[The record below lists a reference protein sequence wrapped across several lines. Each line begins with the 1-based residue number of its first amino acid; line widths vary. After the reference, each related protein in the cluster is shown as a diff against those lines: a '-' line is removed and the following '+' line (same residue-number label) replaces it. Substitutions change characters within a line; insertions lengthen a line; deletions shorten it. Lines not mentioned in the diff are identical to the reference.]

1 MRVVARAGRS
11 GCHHASVSKRTS
23 HVLGLTVVLIC
34 LLALSAGCGN
44 DAAGEEPPL
53 DGTRWNLTSWAE
65 PDPVPISATITAE
78 FSEGRVA
85 GTSGVNR
92 YNASVT
98 SGPDGSFAVD
108 APISTKMAGP
118 ADAMAAESSYLR
130 RLQAATSYQVDG
142 DTLVIN
148 DADGQPSLTFTR
160 A

>member
-1 MRVVARAGRS
+1 MRTRQI
-11 GCHHASVSKRTS
+11 
-23 HVLGLTVVLIC
+23 LGLAVVLIS
-34 LLALSAGCGN
+34 LLALSPGCAGT
-44 DAAGEEPPL
+44 AGEEPSL
-53 DGTRWNLTSWAE
+53 DGTSWTLTSWAE
-65 PDPVPISATITAE
+65 PAPPPDSAVITAE
-78 FSEGRVA
+78 FAEGRMA

-92 YNASVT
+92 YSASVT
-98 SGPDGSFAVD
+98 SSTDGSFAID

-118 ADAMAAESSYLR
+118 ADAMAAEASYLR

>member
-1 MRVVARAGRS
+1 VT
-11 GCHHASVSKRTS
+11 KRTS
-23 HVLGLTVVLIC
+23 RVLGLTVALIC
-34 LLALSAGCGN
+34 LLALGAGCGN
-44 DAAGEEPPL
+44 GTAGEEPPL
-53 DGTRWNLTSWAE
+53 DGTRWTLSDWAE
-65 PDPVPISATITAE
+65 PDQIPTSAPITAE

-92 YNASVT
+92 YSASVT

-130 RLQAATSYQVDG
+130 RLQAATSYQIDG
-142 DTLVIN
+142 DTLVID

-160 A
+160 T

>member
-1 MRVVARAGRS
+1 MT
-11 GCHHASVSKRTS
+11 KRTKR
-23 HVLGLTVVLIC
+23 VLGLTVVLIS
-34 LLALSAGCGN
+34 LLVLGAGCG
-44 DAAGEEPPL
+44 DGPSGEEPAL
-53 DGTRWNLTSWAE
+53 DGTSWKLTSWAE
-65 PDPVPISATITAE
+65 PDPLPGSASITAE
-78 FSEGRVA
+78 FANSRVA

-98 SGPDGSFAVD
+98 SGTDGSLAVD

-118 ADAMAAESSYLR
+118 ADVMAAESAYLR

-148 DADGQPSLTFTR
+148 DADGQLSLTFAR